1 MCADAGPDAVVLLY
15 LYLDSCGICKCAPVA
30 VAKRMLA
37 CSVFTTR
44 RSRPHSRALSRPRP
58 RRYVLPAVASLCRAC
73 GDGAAPGSSAAAG
86 QQPSVVVLKH
96 SLRDEYDD
104 LTDIARLYRI
114 KARAM
119 PRAAR
124 KANAR

>member
-1 MCADAGPDAVVLLY
+1 MAL
-15 LYLDSCGICKCAPVA
+15 
-30 VAKRMLA
+30 
-37 CSVFTTR
+37 T
-44 RSRPHSRALSRPRP
+44 RPHSRALSLPRP

-73 GDGAAPGSSAAAG
+73 GDGAAPGSAAG

-124 KANAR
+124 KAKAR